1 MGHKSD
7 LYDVSGDHYKSKI
20 VNYPLGGGASG
31 RLFLNLREDKG
42 YTYGVYS
49 FFNASKYTGAFTVFS
64 SVKTSAT
71 DSALI
76 EIFNEINDITN
87 NGLTDDEVSSTK
99 SSMLNSEALKYE
111 TPRKKIGFLNKMLK
125 YNLDDSFI
133 QDQVNVLNSISKE
146 ELNALAKAKI
156 HPDKMTIVIVGNKYL
171 IKKKLENL
179 QSSKDGMKFNFKV
192 TEIK

>member
-1 MGHKSD
+1 
-7 LYDVSGDHYKSKI
+7 
-20 VNYPLGGGASG
+20 
-31 RLFLNLREDKG
+31 
-42 YTYGVYS
+42 
-49 FFNASKYTGAFTVFS
+49 
-64 SVKTSAT
+64 
-71 DSALI
+71 
-76 EIFNEINDITN
+76 
-87 NGLTDDEVSSTK
+87 
-99 SSMLNSEALKYE
+99 MLNSEALKYE

-125 YNLDDSFI
+125 YNLDESFI

>member
-1 MGHKSD
+1 M
-7 LYDVSGDHYKSKI
+7 
-20 VNYPLGGGASG
+20 
-31 RLFLNLREDKG
+31 
-42 YTYGVYS
+42 YS